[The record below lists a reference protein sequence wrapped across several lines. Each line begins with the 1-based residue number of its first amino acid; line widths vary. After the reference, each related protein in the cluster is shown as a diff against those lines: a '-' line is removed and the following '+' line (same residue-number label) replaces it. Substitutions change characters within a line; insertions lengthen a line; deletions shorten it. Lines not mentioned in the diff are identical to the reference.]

1 MKDEIWIP
9 LKDFEE
15 CYEISNYGNIRT
27 IPRRLKVNNNGY
39 IDIKQTY
46 KYQKEHYKG
55 YLQVSL
61 KKNGKKYTKYVHR
74 LVAENFIPNP
84 NNLQQVNH
92 KDENKKNNKVDNL
105 EWCTSDYNLSYGTRI
120 ERINKSKEKYLG
132 VSTHNSK
139 KVMYNNII
147 YDSISKAAKANSI
160 SEYYIIKNCN
170 DKNNKNC
177 KFI

>member
-1 MKDEIWIP
+1 MERWKDIQGYEGLYQVSSEGRVKSLERYDACNRLVEEKI
-9 LKDFEE
+9 LKQIEN
-15 CYEISNYGNIRT
+15 S
-27 IPRRLKVNNNGY
+27 
-39 IDIKQTY
+39 
-46 KYQKEHYKG
+46 G
-55 YLQVSL
+55 YLYVQLSKCGT
-61 KKNGKKYTKYVHR
+61 KKRFSVHR

-177 KFI
+177 KFIKK